1 MEHMLENSKKIFK
14 SITFFSIFQSISEYV
29 GFEKLYEDISNSVS
43 KVQGCK
49 RKDLIATCQ
58 VLHDVHNEI
67 GQCNSRECY
76 KALVTKVK
84 TILAKVVKNVEGGS
98 RCSLRTMEPI
108 AAKFRIVLKLCDMD
122 VQKDLMIFSGKH
134 IADVPVNV
142 K

>member
-43 KVQGCK
+43 KVNGCK

-67 GQCNSRECY
+67 GQCNARACY
-76 KALVTKVK
+76 TALVTKVK
-84 TILAKVVKNVEGGS
+84 TRLAEVVKNVEGSKCS
-98 RCSLRTMEPI
+98 RRTMEPI
-108 AAKFRIVLKLCDMD
+108 AAKFRIVSELSDMD
-122 VQKDLMIFSGKH
+122 VRKDLKIFSGKH

-142 K
+142 AK